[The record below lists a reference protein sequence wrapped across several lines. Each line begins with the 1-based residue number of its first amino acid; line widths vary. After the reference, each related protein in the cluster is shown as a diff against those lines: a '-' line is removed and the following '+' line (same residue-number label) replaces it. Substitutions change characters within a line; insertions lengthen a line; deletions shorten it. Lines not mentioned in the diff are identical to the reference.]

1 MRLFRTCCEEEIAA
15 IKNNDPVKLLFGGAL
30 YNYIRSTS
38 FFENDYK
45 NLNLMWEKYQTA
57 RKSNTDGLK
66 FILKV
71 FKHIPNNIPLLEKN
85 LTKKK

>member
-1 MRLFRTCCEEEIAA
+1 
-15 IKNNDPVKLLFGGAL
+15 
-30 YNYIRSTS
+30 
-38 FFENDYK
+38 
-45 NLNLMWEKYQTA
+45 MWEKYQTA

-85 LTKKK
+85 LTKKKEIFKLAMGL